1 MRLGQKKCLIL
12 VEKKKMFRLENL
24 LLLEH
29 ELRALEKASEQLL
42 YDVDI
47 DIEELKIDGIYFSV
61 SINFGDLEVLFRLA
75 MMAGINTQIRNS
87 ID

>member
-1 MRLGQKKCLIL
+1 VRLGQKKCLIL